1 MRVSAVIPARYASTR
16 FPGKLLAR
24 RSGKFLIQHVHERVC
39 AAGRIDEVLIAAD
52 DQRIADACR
61 QFGADCRM
69 TSPDHQ
75 SGTDRIAEV
84 AVALDCDIIVNV
96 QGDEPEIEPKSI
108 ERLADL
114 ILQDETAE
122 MATLAAAIDD
132 PKELADPN
140 VVKVVAGAGGRALYF
155 SRLPIP
161 YDRSAGGAGSLS
173 LYRKHIGIYAYR
185 REILLR
191 LSALEPTPL
200 ETAEK
205 LEQLRALENGI
216 AIAVAEVEHN
226 AVGIDTPEQYA
237 EFVKRHNS
245 KKDG

>member
-96 QGDEPEIEPKSI
+96 QGDEPEIPPRCI
-108 ERLADL
+108 DTLAQL
-114 ILQDETAE
+114 LENSGE
-122 MATLAAAIDD
+122 SMATLAAPLTAAAAGD
-132 PKELADPN
+132 PDK
-140 VVKVVAGAGGRALYF
+140 VKVVLTRAGLAMYF
-155 SRLPIP
+155 SRARIP
-161 YDRSAGGAGSLS
+161 HDRYAPGRAQYL
-173 LYRKHIGIYAYR
+173 LHLGIYAYR
-185 REILLR
+185 VAFLKQF
-191 LSALEPTPL
+191 AAMAPTPA
-200 ETAEK
+200 EQAEK
-205 LEQLRALENGI
+205 LEQLRALENGYS
-216 AIAVAEVEHN
+216 IAVTVVEYN
-226 AVGIDTPEQYA
+226 GCGIDNIEDYA
-237 EFVKRHNS
+237 DFVNRINGGRS
-245 KKDG
+245 QQAL